1 MVTGT
6 RPPTPIPESEVEV
19 TAVRS
24 QGAGG
29 QNVNKVSSAI
39 HLRFDIRNASLA
51 PDHKQRL
58 LALPD
63 QRITRDGVLVI
74 KAQTQRSQ
82 DMNRAEAFGRLQELV
97 DSVAEPP
104 RIRRPTKPTKASKR
118 RRLDTKNL
126 RSQVKLLRG
135 KVSE

>member
-1 MVTGT
+1 M
-6 RPPTPIPESEVEV
+6 TPLEIPESEVEI

-39 HLRFDIRNASLA
+39 HLRFPIAASSLPEEVKA
-51 PDHKQRL
+51 RL

-82 DMNRAEAFGRLQELV
+82 EMNRAEAWQRLHELV
-97 DSVAEPP
+97 ESVAEPP
-104 RIRRPTKPTKASKR
+104 RVRRPTRPTLASKQ
-118 RRLDTKNL
+118 RRLEGKSV
-126 RSQVKLLRG
+126 RSEVKSRRG
-135 KVSE
+135 KVLGED

>member
-1 MVTGT
+1 MATGT
-6 RPPTPIPESEVEV
+6 RLPTVIPESEVEI

-39 HLRFDIRNASLA
+39 HLRFDILNASLA

-82 DMNRAEAFGRLQELV
+82 DMNRAEAFGRLQEVV

-118 RRLDTKNL
+118 RRLDSKNL

-135 KVSE
+135 KISE